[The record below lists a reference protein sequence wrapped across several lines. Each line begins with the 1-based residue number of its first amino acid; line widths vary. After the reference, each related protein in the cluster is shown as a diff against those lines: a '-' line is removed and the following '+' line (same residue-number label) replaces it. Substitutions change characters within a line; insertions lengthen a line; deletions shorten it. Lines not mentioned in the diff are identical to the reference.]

1 MFPHEDTVYVVRELT
16 RQEQLRHATQQRIA
30 AHATAAGT
38 RAHRAATGQWHLG
51 AALVALGQRLQ
62 GAHRVATGHGRIV
75 PTGPGQMSF
84 K

>member
-30 AHATAAGT
+30 AQATAAGT
-38 RAHRAATGQWHLG
+38 GAHRAATAQWHVG

-62 GAHRVATGHGRIV
+62 GAHRVAKGHGPIV
-75 PTGPGQMSF
+75 TTSPGQMPCS
-84 K
+84 